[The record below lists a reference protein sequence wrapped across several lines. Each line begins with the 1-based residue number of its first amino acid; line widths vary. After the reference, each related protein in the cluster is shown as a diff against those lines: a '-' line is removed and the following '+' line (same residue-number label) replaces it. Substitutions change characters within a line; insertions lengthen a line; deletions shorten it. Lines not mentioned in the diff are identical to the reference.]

1 METVYAA
8 ADLVLLTSDN
18 EGMPVSLIEAG
29 LAGLPAVATR
39 VGSVAEVIEDG
50 RTGLLGPC
58 DVSQL
63 ACRVVRLI
71 RDDALRHRLGASAGA
86 RTRQRF
92 GPERLIS
99 DIQRLYEELAA
110 QHGWWPE
117 LPRKRDERPVPDTQQ
132 IPSGRVPR

>member
-63 ACRVVRLI
+63 ARRVVRLTP
-71 RDDALRHRLGASAGA
+71 RRRAASSTRRQRGSTDSTTLRPGAPDLRHSAA
-86 RTRQRF
+86 
-92 GPERLIS
+92 I
-99 DIQRLYEELAA
+99 
-110 QHGWWPE
+110 
-117 LPRKRDERPVPDTQQ
+117 
-132 IPSGRVPR
+132 